1 MTTIEL
7 DDAASITCVPVTGV
21 AVTGQVERYAQPW
34 GSTCRPCWRFPVSI
48 ACADGSVVDTHEAT
62 FTSKRTA
69 RRARRALIEHGAYGH
84 PRELCFDSRGR
95 VTGSRARS
103 RSRHR
108 ASA

>member
-1 MTTIEL
+1 MNTIEL
-7 DDAASITCVPVTGV
+7 EDTTNFTYDPVTRV
-21 AVTGQVERYAQPW
+21 AVTGEVERYAQPW

-69 RRARRALIEHGAYGH
+69 RRARRALIEHGQYGH

-95 VTGSRARS
+95 ATGSRTRS
-103 RSRHR
+103 RVHR
-108 ASA
+108 TSA